1 MRIDAEAQRVRMA
14 QAEVTVA
21 VWKLQ
26 AEHDLTDVEMLQAI
40 AGWQD
45 TKLKHML
52 RAERHP
58 DDPDRPA
65 DVADPADR

>member
-1 MRIDAEAQRVRMA
+1 MRIDAEAQRVRIA
-14 QAEVTVA
+14 QSEVA
-21 VWKLQ
+21 VAVVKLQ
-26 AEHDLTDVEMLQAI
+26 TEHDLTDVEMLQAI
-40 AGWQD
+40 AEWQG

-65 DVADPADR
+65 DIADI